1 MEYGETMKSV
11 KLDRRIIQT
20 AMDLKVIKND
30 HKRDA
35 KPWWKYDRLDLE
47 IMDIAHEVELL
58 NEQLIRMAK
67 SNRETAKE
75 LRQLANQLKLR
86 KLCKLCKEGKQ

>member
-1 MEYGETMKSV
+1 MKSV

-20 AMDLKVIKND
+20 AIDLKVIKND

-35 KPWWKYDRLDLE
+35 KPWWKYDRLDME

-58 NEQLIRMAK
+58 QKDHEILV
-67 SNRETAKE
+67 RERKE
-75 LRQLANQLKLR
+75 LTKQIRNIQKEVKDRLKKVDL
-86 KLCKLCKEGKQ
+86 GA

>member
-20 AMDLKVIKND
+20 AIDLRVIKND

-35 KPWWKYDRLDLE
+35 KPWWKYDRLNRE

-58 NEQLIRMAK
+58 NEQLIRVVK
-67 SNRETAKE
+67 SNKETAKE
-75 LRQLANQLKLR
+75 LRELANQLKLR